1 MRRNARWVGRKM
13 TPHEWIV
20 EASFKT
26 LEAEF
31 IDSGYTPIQAAKMV
45 EQWKQ
50 AITPKTEGK

>member
-1 MRRNARWVGRKM
+1 M

>member
-1 MRRNARWVGRKM
+1 MS
-13 TPHEWIV
+13 HEWVI

-31 IDSGYTPIQAAKMV
+31 IDAGYTPQQASKMV